1 MTAGVG
7 AAFVAASIVSPLV
20 LKTTPSDLDLY
31 FWPSAETVVNGHPLL
46 IYSAHL
52 RDVYPNAN
60 GPLGLVA
67 LVPAVAL
74 ADALGWANSLAGRAS
89 LAEAVVSLAVL
100 LLAYQVVAFTAGARG
115 DVRHPL
121 GIASTVLLAPAMWI
135 AVLDYGHVEQP
146 IELCLVLFA
155 LGCVLRDRNVLSG
168 IALGAAVLTRTIAGF
183 CLIPLMLA
191 PLATR
196 RIRPPATIALA
207 AGATIGAGIIPF
219 VLSDAS
225 AATHSLITYR
235 GGLPI
240 GGGSFLVIAR
250 GAPWAGLVR
259 GGDVYIAAALAVALT
274 GLTLRRKPGLAT
286 THAGL
291 AGLITVASCCFPL
304 FAKTVFPY
312 YLLEP
317 YVFATLW
324 WLARPGSA
332 RTWRAVV
339 PALLTIDVFVVK
351 GASIAPFSAWGV
363 IAGIT
368 SSALVAIAVALV
380 TFDLLRSPE
389 HAADQAVRRVH
400 GPQTHAAVQE
410 AR

>member
-7 AAFVAASIVSPLV
+7 VAFVAASIVSPLV

-31 FWPSAETVVNGHPLL
+31 FWPSAETIVNGHPLL

-52 RDVYPNAN
+52 HDMYPNAN
-60 GPLGLVA
+60 GPLGLVP
-67 LVPAVAL
+67 LIPVVAL
-74 ADALGWANSLAGRAS
+74 ANALGWASSLAGRAS
-89 LAEAVVSLAVL
+89 IAGAVVSLAVL
-100 LLAYQVVAFTAGARG
+100 LLAYQVVGFTASARG
-115 DVRHPL
+115 GVRHPL
-121 GIASTVLLAPAMWI
+121 GIAFTVLLAPALWI

-155 LGCVLRDRNVLSG
+155 LSCVLSDRNVLSG
-168 IALGAAVLTRTIAGF
+168 VALGAAVLTRTIAAF
-183 CLIPLMLA
+183 CLIPLVLA

-196 RIRPPATIALA
+196 RIRPAATIVLA
-207 AGATIGAGIIPF
+207 AAATISVGLIPF
-219 VLSDAS
+219 FLADAN
-225 AATHSLITYR
+225 AVTHSLITYR
-235 GGLPI
+235 GSLPI

-250 GAPWAGLVR
+250 ETAWAGFVR
-259 GGDVYIAAALAVALT
+259 GGDVYLAVAVALALT
-274 GLTLRRKPGLAT
+274 GLTLRRKPAVAT

-291 AGLITVASCCFPL
+291 AGLVTVASCCFPL

-339 PALLTIDVFVVK
+339 PALLTIDVFIVK
-351 GASIAPFSAWGV
+351 AASISPFSAWG
-363 IAGIT
+363 ILAGIT
-368 SSALVAIAVALV
+368 SSATVAVAMALV

-389 HAADQAVRRVH
+389 HPADQAVRRMH
-400 GPQTHAAVQE
+400 SPHTHAAVQE

>member
-7 AAFVAASIVSPLV
+7 VAFVAASIVSPLV

-46 IYSAHL
+46 IYAAHVH
-52 RDVYPNAN
+52 DVYPNAN
-60 GPLGLVA
+60 GPLGLVP
-67 LVPAVAL
+67 LVPVVAL
-74 ADALGWANSLAGRAS
+74 ADALGWASSLAGRAS
-89 LAEAVVSLAVL
+89 MAGAVVSLAVL
-100 LLAYQVVAFTAGARG
+100 LLAYQVVGFAASARG
-115 DVRHPL
+115 GVRHPL
-121 GIASTVLLAPAMWI
+121 GIASTVLIAPALWI

-155 LGCVLRDRNVLSG
+155 LSSLLSDRNVLSG

-183 CLIPLMLA
+183 CLIPLMFA

-196 RIRPPATIALA
+196 RIRPAATIVLA
-207 AGATIGAGIIPF
+207 AGATIGAGILPF
-219 VLSDAS
+219 FLADAN
-225 AATHSLITYR
+225 AVTHALITYR
-235 GGLPI
+235 GSLPI
-240 GGGSFLVIAR
+240 GGGSFLVVAR
-250 GAPWAGLVR
+250 EAAWAGLLK
-259 GGDVYIAAALAVALT
+259 GGDVYVAVAVAIALT
-274 GLTLRRKPGLAT
+274 GLTLLRKPTLAT

-291 AGLITVASCCFPL
+291 AGLVTVASCCFPL

-339 PALLTIDVFVVK
+339 PGLLTIDVFIVK
-351 GASIAPFSAWGV
+351 AASISPFSAWGIV
-363 IAGIT
+363 AGIT
-368 SSALVAIAVALV
+368 SSATVAVAVALV

-389 HAADQAVRRVH
+389 HAADQVVQRVH
-400 GPQTHAAVQE
+400 SPQTRPAVQE

>member
-7 AAFVAASIVSPLV
+7 VAFVAASIVSPLV

-31 FWPSAETVVNGHPLL
+31 FWPSAETMVNGHPLL

-52 RDVYPNAN
+52 HDVYPNAN
-60 GPLGLVA
+60 GPLGLIP
-67 LVPAVAL
+67 LVPVVAL
-74 ADALGWANSLAGRAS
+74 ADALGWASSLAGRAA
-89 LAEAVVSLAVL
+89 LAGAVVSLAVL
-100 LLAYQVVAFTAGARG
+100 LLAYQLVGFTASARG
-115 DVRHPL
+115 GVRHPL
-121 GIASTVLLAPAMWI
+121 GIASTVLLAPALWI

-155 LGCVLRDRNVLSG
+155 ISCWLTDRNALSG
-168 IALGAAVLTRTIAGF
+168 VALGAAVLTRTIAGF

-196 RIRPPATIALA
+196 RIRPAATIVLA
-207 AGATIGAGIIPF
+207 AAATIGVGVMPF
-219 VLSDAS
+219 FLADAN
-225 AATHSLITYR
+225 AVTHSLITYR
-235 GGLPI
+235 GSLPI

-250 GAPWAGLVR
+250 EAAWGGLVK
-259 GGDVYIAAALAVALT
+259 GGDVYLAVAVALALT
-274 GLTLRRKPGLAT
+274 GLTLRRKPAVAT

-291 AGLITVASCCFPL
+291 AGLVTVASCCFPL

-339 PALLTIDVFVVK
+339 PALLTVDVFIVK
-351 GASIAPFSAWGV
+351 AASLSPFSAGG
-363 IAGIT
+363 ILAGIT
-368 SSALVAIAVALV
+368 SSATVAIAVALV

-389 HAADQAVRRVH
+389 HAADQAVRRLH
-400 GPQTHAAVQE
+400 SPQAHAAVQE
-410 AR
+410 SR